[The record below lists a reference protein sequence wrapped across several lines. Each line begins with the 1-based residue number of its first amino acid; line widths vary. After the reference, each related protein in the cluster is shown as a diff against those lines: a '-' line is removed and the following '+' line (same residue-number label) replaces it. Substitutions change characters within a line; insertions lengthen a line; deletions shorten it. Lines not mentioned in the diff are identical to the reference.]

1 MLLPYDIAIPY
12 LGIYT
17 REMKTYPQK
26 DLYKN
31 VHKSQNILNSQKLE
45 TAKVII
51 NRKMGSEAYSYNRL
65 QPSNTKQHIT
75 GIFNNMDKSQDY
87 TE

>member
-1 MLLPYDIAIPY
+1 MCKKVQKGTTPWKKFWKFPIKSVVLLPYDIAIPY

-17 REMKTYPQK
+17 REIKTYAQK

-31 VHKSQNILNSQKLE
+31 VHKSQNILNNQKLE
-45 TAKVII
+45 TAQVII

-65 QPSNTKQHIT
+65 
-75 GIFNNMDKSQDY
+75 
-87 TE
+87 